1 MPPVQCFLCLPLLR
15 LPSLFCGEI
24 IFCHEAKVCHT
35 ASCCFAVVVVMVV
48 AVVVGVIG
56 DVAVAAAV
64 IYWYP
69 LMRYILSKQS

>member
-1 MPPVQCFLCLPLLR
+1 MEKSSFVTKQKYAIQL
-15 LPSLFCGEI
+15 
-24 IFCHEAKVCHT
+24 AVV
-35 ASCCFAVVVVMVV
+35 FAVVVVMVV
-48 AVVVGVIG
+48 AVVVGVTG